1 MNPNTLAT
9 TTYQAG
15 KAENKPALTYGSSN
29 LTYLHCSSK
38 PTLPFATHQSQKNV
52 KVVINK
58 TK

>member
-1 MNPNTLAT
+1 MNTNILAT

-38 PTLPFATHQSQKNV
+38 NYSPIRNSSKQNV
-52 KVVINK
+52 NKVVINK
-58 TK
+58 N